1 MVLVGLVVVANRM
14 LVEWSTR
21 VEAVAS
27 ARIADFA
34 GLRGVWEIPGSNLV
48 RGLHQGQAYAI
59 RVTESCSALTA
70 FAAFFGL
77 SVLVFRGP
85 RWRRA
90 VIGVLAGA
98 VVVAGNLSRVA
109 GLLWVG
115 NHRGVADLVAVH
127 DWIAT
132 LYSWAYLL
140 GGFVTLVGLHMS
152 SIRRWRDDPPFTFG
166 L

>member
-1 MVLVGLVVVANRM
+1 MALVVVANRV

-21 VEAVAS
+21 AEALAS
-27 ARIADFA
+27 ARLADFA

-70 FAAFFGL
+70 FVAFFGL

-85 RWRRA
+85 LWRRT
-90 VIGVLAGA
+90 VIGLLAGS

-109 GLLWVG
+109 ALLWIG
-115 NHRGVADLVAVH
+115 NDRGVADLVAVH
-127 DWIAT
+127 DWVAT
-132 LYSWAYLL
+132 VYSWVYLL
-140 GGFVTLVGLHMS
+140 GGFVTLVGLHMI